1 MDLMRNSPAAHE
13 SHQASFK
20 DRRYVQAPGITVAIV
35 EARAKARLNNQPDP
49 LSLTTDDP
57 ALD

>member
-1 MDLMRNSPAAHE
+1 MRNSPAAHE